1 VQSLKIRPEKPSEYR
16 FIFDLVKAAFET
28 AKVSN
33 GDEQNYVDRLRSGD
47 CYVPELA
54 LVAEEQGRV
63 IGHVMFTKTYVL
75 TGTERVEALLIAPLS
90 VELAHRNRGVGSKLV
105 TEGFKVAKQLGFNSV
120 FVVGDPAYYSRFGFR
135 SSARFHIKHVPE
147 IPEPYVMAI
156 ELTPNAL
163 AGLSG
168 TVTFT

>member
-1 VQSLKIRPEKPSEYR
+1 MRIRPEKPSEYP
-16 FIFDLVKAAFET
+16 FIYNLVKVAFET

-33 GDEQNYVDRLRSGD
+33 GDEQNYVDRLRAGE

-54 LVAEEQGRV
+54 LVAEEEGRIV
-63 IGHVMFTKTYVL
+63 GHVMFTKAYVL
-75 TGTERVEALLIAPLS
+75 TGTERVEGLLLAPLC
-90 VELAHRNRGVGSKLV
+90 VELGHRRLGVGSRLV
-105 TEGFKVAKQLGFNSV
+105 AEGFRIGKQMGFNSV
-120 FVVGDPAYYSRFGFR
+120 FVVGDPAYYGRFGFR
-135 SSARFHIKHVPE
+135 SSARFGIRHVPE

-163 AGLSG
+163 AGVSG

>member
-1 VQSLKIRPEKPSEYR
+1 MKIRPEKPSEYP
-16 FIFDLVKAAFET
+16 FIFNLVKVAFET

-33 GDEQNYVDRLRSGD
+33 GDEQNYVDRLCAGE
-47 CYVPELA
+47 CYIPELA
-54 LVAEEQGRV
+54 LVAKEQGRV
-63 IGHVMFTKTYVL
+63 IGHIMLTKTYIL

-105 TEGFKVAKQLGFNSV
+105 AEGFRVAKQMGFNSV
-120 FVVGDPAYYSRFGFR
+120 FVVGDPAYYGRFGFH
-135 SSARFHIKHVPE
+135 SSARFGIMHVPE
-147 IPEPYVMAI
+147 IPDPYVMAI

-163 AGLSG
+163 AGVSG

>member
-1 VQSLKIRPEKPSEYR
+1 MKIRPEKPQEYP
-16 FIFDLVKAAFET
+16 FIYNLVKVAFET

-47 CYVPELA
+47 CYISELA
-54 LVAEEQGRV
+54 LVAEENGV
-63 IGHVMFTKTYVL
+63 IIGHIMFTKTYVL

-90 VELAHRNRGVGSKLV
+90 VELPHRKRGVGTKLV
-105 TEGFKVAKQLGFNSV
+105 TEGFKIAKQLGFNSV

-135 SSARFHIKHVPE
+135 SSARFGIKHVPE
-147 IPEPYVMAI
+147 IPDPYVMAI

-163 AGLSG
+163 AGVSG